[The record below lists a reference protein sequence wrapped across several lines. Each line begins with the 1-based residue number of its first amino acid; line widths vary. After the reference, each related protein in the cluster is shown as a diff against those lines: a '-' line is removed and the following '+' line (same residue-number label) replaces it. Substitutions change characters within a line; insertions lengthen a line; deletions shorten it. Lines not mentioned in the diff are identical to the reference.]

1 MINYTSNE
9 KALIV
14 YLTVGLIKQILL
26 YTMSYITDV
35 NIFEFAKKA
44 DLVSLKSDIDKLD
57 ADKVD
62 MIN

>member
-1 MINYTSNE
+1 MRFSKLCYKI
-9 KALIV
+9 
-14 YLTVGLIKQILL
+14 GLKNA
-26 YTMSYITDV
+26 TDV